1 MGLPASALV
10 SRVSVLAGVTRALG
24 DSSSPQGTCGKAD
37 GFSPWPEWSGMEH
50 TDKESMLVGAGTE
63 TASREGLLPLGRA
76 TSEALPP
83 RREMVN

>member
-1 MGLPASALV
+1 MVEEFTCGAS
-10 SRVSVLAGVTRALG
+10 SRVSMPPGITRALG
-24 DSSSPQGTCGKAD
+24 DSSSSYRKGAG

-50 TDKESMLVGAGTE
+50 TDKESMLVKTGTD

-76 TSEALPP
+76 TSEAFPP